1 MEMPKMNPERYPWDR
16 LGPGG
21 EPELTPDFAARVI
34 DRAHTERRRTKLR
47 RRYAAGAICG
57 GLALGLMILA
67 THRSATAPEPNAAS
81 APHAAAVAS
90 AASESVGGDLASVDV
105 ASAYGIADEYGAA
118 NAYSVTFATYGDLA
132 GAQNT
137 PAAQD
142 QGDVFSVF
150 LPGGDDVAGFESSYA
165 TASSGDWAND
175 AGWDSNS

>member
-16 LGPGG
+16 LGPGA

-34 DRAHTERRRTKLR
+34 DRARTERRRTTLR

-57 GLALGLMILA
+57 GLALGLVILA
-67 THRSATAPEPNAAS
+67 THRPATAPEPIAAS
-81 APHAAAVAS
+81 AAPES
-90 AASESVGGDLASVDV
+90 AAGDLASVDV

-118 NAYSVTFATYGDLA
+118 NSYSVTFATYGDLA

-137 PAAQD
+137 AAAQD

-150 LPGGDDVAGFESSYA
+150 LPGADDVAGFESSYA
-165 TASSGDWAND
+165 PPASGDGAND